1 MSVETTSTNSITP
14 QTTEYP
20 QRIVLLFVDS
30 EQVDE
35 VILIPSGAAF
45 RWIYAASPDVTAS
58 DSFPSEASAWA
69 WAWRT
74 WAKQIQIAENF
85 PANY

>member
-1 MSVETTSTNSITP
+1 MSTETRSTESNT
-14 QTTEYP
+14 QTADYP
-20 QRIVLLFVDS
+20 QRIVLLFAGC

-35 VILIPSGAAF
+35 VLLIPSGAAF